1 MAMLLSAMFSGPDYG
16 WVIALLGFGGMV
28 VGFVWLRRITG
39 GEEDPDRSFYRY
51 QGRRGGGSWI
61 PGAPELPTWRW
72 IVTRAAL
79 AVGIGA
85 VVFAI
90 AGPAAL
96 HRWDRVM
103 DESFVVGVLAWIGAV
118 VAATVGAAWIV
129 RIVRRS
135 PEDGAPPTWRY
146 RD

>member
-1 MAMLLSAMFSGPDYG
+1 MFLNPGGPPWG
-16 WVIALLGFGGMV
+16 EIVAIVALTGMV

-39 GEEDPDRSFYRY
+39 GDEDPDRSFYRY

-72 IVTRAAL
+72 VVTRIAL
-79 AVGIGA
+79 VLARA
-85 VVFAI
+85 SLLLSVVLWVAQPAGTQAMFSGSDI
-90 AGPAAL
+90 AWLP
-96 HRWDRVM
+96 W
-103 DESFVVGVLAWIGAV
+103 VVGFTGLVIGNVWMTRLA
-118 VAATVGAAWIV
+118 
-129 RIVRRS
+129 RRS

>member
-1 MAMLLSAMFSGPDYG
+1 MGGFLLNPGGPPWG
-16 WVIALLGFGGMV
+16 EIVLGIAIVGMI

-39 GEEDPDRSFYRY
+39 GDEDPDRSFYRY

-61 PGAPELPTWRW
+61 PGAPEIPTWRW
-72 IVTRAAL
+72 VVTRAAI

-90 AGPAAL
+90 TGPAAL

-103 DESFVVGVLAWIGAV
+103 DESFIVAVLAWIGAV
-118 VAATVGAAWIV
+118 VAATVGTALIV